1 MAEEFKGLNKETLKN
16 VESIKSSMLDIAK
29 ATASANKN
37 LQGTDAYLTAYQSS
51 YSAIN
56 ASANKFSQIQL
67 EASKNAKATT
77 DAFKEQQK
85 QLSVVRSI
93 NAQIDNLYQ
102 SMVKASEEESRL
114 IKRQV
119 ENLSSARDNAKDL
132 SRVYGD
138 LVEDSSKL
146 DKSTMWFS
154 ALSEVVKDIPG
165 LRKFSSPFE
174 AAAKAAREMVI
185 SNAKIKS
192 VNEDIKSL
200 GSQALITGR
209 GLTKEKLKQLGLDEI
224 TQGKSSRGAAALLKQ
239 YQAQNK
245 VQNSTRAGLKA
256 GFAELG
262 PIISSAF
269 GPLALLSAAVSAIK
283 FFVSAL
289 FAVDKQ
295 TVSLG
300 RNLQI
305 SNESAIKL
313 RDYFNASK
321 EASTDL
327 SFTVA
332 DMVEAQ
338 MQLSQLSAT
347 SNLYSQDQLK
357 AQIEATKYLELSV
370 EEASS
375 LNKFSMVYGKNSR
388 DIYDS
393 VSETVVQYQ
402 KQNKILFRTP
412 EILKQASK
420 VSGELLL
427 SFKGSEKALFGAIM
441 NANKLGISL
450 EKTKDISNSLLN
462 FEESISAELEA
473 ELLTGK
479 DFNLDL
485 ARSLALQG
493 DFAGAAE
500 AALSNIQGIAE
511 FEQMNVLARKAS
523 AKALGMTVDE
533 LSDALMQQELIN
545 RGQKEQYDI
554 FKAAGLEQ
562 EAQALAKGKMDE
574 KAIKDANE
582 RIDAEKRFGIQLD
595 RAKEAFASFVD
606 NGTLQRLIDLVEKL
620 VNLTAKPEDLKKQ
633 AEEKEKKA
641 AETTD
646 PEEKARIAFEAMQLR
661 VAEQKKTQLNQ
672 DISYGA
678 TGAVGIGAGVL
689 AYNAFSKLLVS
700 QPHPIGKAAGVV
712 LTVAGAAAGVGTSEL
727 FPTQFKN
734 APKYGAGLDYTNRDG
749 KPDGTKLTEA
759 DSQKLISE
767 IMNIRQNPPAI
778 YLDNTKLNSATAM
791 GSYELTKGTTGSGR

>member
-29 ATASANKN
+29 ATANANKS
-37 LQGTDAYLTAYQSS
+37 LQDTDAYLTAYQSS

-67 EASKNAKATT
+67 EASKSAKATT

-102 SMVKASEEESRL
+102 SMVKATAEESRL

-119 ENLSSARDNAKDL
+119 ENLSSARDNAKEL
-132 SRVYGD
+132 AGVFNN
-138 LVEDSSKL
+138 LVEDSARL
-146 DKSTMWFS
+146 DKSTKYFS
-154 ALSEVVKDIPG
+154 AISEVVKDIPG
-165 LRKFSSPFE
+165 LRKLSSPFE
-174 AAAKAAREMVI
+174 AASKAARETVI
-185 SNAKIKS
+185 SNLKNKGISQEMLKS
-192 VNEDIKSL
+192 GI
-200 GSQALITGR
+200 
-209 GLTKEKLKQLGLDEI
+209 GLTKEKIKQLGLEKE
-224 TQGKSSRGAAALLKQ
+224 TRGLTGSAAARKLRDAGFTGEKS
-239 YQAQNK
+239 A
-245 VQNSTRAGLKA
+245 TGAGLKA
-256 GFAELG
+256 GFTDFKESALG
-262 PIISSAF
+262 GVTAITAGVDI
-269 GPLALLSAAVSAIK
+269 LSKVIK
-283 FFVSAL
+283 FFIDAL

-305 SNESAIKL
+305 SNESATQL
-313 RDYFNASK
+313 RQSFLASSK
-321 EASTDL
+321 TSKDL

-332 DMVEAQ
+332 DIVEAQ

-357 AQIEATKYLELSV
+357 AQIEATKYLGLSV

-375 LNKFSMVYGKNSR
+375 LNKFSMVYGKNSK

-393 VSETVVQYQ
+393 VNETVVQYQ

-427 SFKGSEKALFGAIM
+427 SFRGSEKALFGAIM

-533 LSDALMQQELIN
+533 LSDALIQQELIKN
-545 RGQKEQYDI
+545 GQKEQYDI

-562 EAQALAKGKMDE
+562 EAQALAKGKMDA

-595 RAKEAFASFVD
+595 RAKEAFASFVE
-606 NGTLQRLIDLVEKL
+606 NGTLQKLADIIERL
-620 VNLTAKPEDLKKQ
+620 VNVVLGDDGQETAN
-633 AEEKEKKA
+633 KA
-641 AETTD
+641 AEENKRISMMAEGEDKT
-646 PEEKARIAFEAMQLR
+646 KALQANM
-661 VAEQKKTQLNQ
+661 KTIDAANQ
-672 DISYGA
+672 AAQDQQTKDNMKMGAITGGLLMTAGALLTATGLGAAAGIPLMA
-678 TGAVGIGAGVL
+678 TGAAGIGAGIGIGAAVG
-689 AYNAFSKLLVS
+689 YGTSKLM
-700 QPHPIGKAAGVV
+700 
-712 LTVAGAAAGVGTSEL
+712 
-727 FPTQFKN
+727 PTTYDMN
-734 APKYGAGLDYTNRDG
+734 APAPNQINNSGGSNTDVMLKTILDM
-749 KPDGTKLTEA
+749 K
-759 DSQKLISE
+759 
-767 IMNIRQNPPAI
+767 QNPAPI

>member
-1 MAEEFKGLNKETLKN
+1 MAEEFKGLNKETLQN

-29 ATASANKN
+29 ATASANRN
-37 LQGTDAYLTAYQSS
+37 LQNTDAYLTAYQSS
-51 YSAIN
+51 YREIN
-56 ASANKFSQIQL
+56 ASADAFSQIQL
-67 EASKNAKATT
+67 KASKSAKATAE
-77 DAFKEQQK
+77 AFKEQQK

-93 NAQIDNLYQ
+93 NAQIDNLYL
-102 SMVKASEEESRL
+102 SMVKATTEESRL

-119 ENLSSARDNAKDL
+119 ENLASARDNAKEL
-132 SRVYGD
+132 AGVFSN
-138 LVEDSSKL
+138 LVDDSARL
-146 DKSTMWFS
+146 DKSTKYFS
-154 ALSEVVKDIPG
+154 MLSEVAKDIPG
-165 LRKFSSPFE
+165 LRKLSSPFE
-174 AAAKAAREMVI
+174 AASKAARETVI
-185 SNAKIKS
+185 FNLKNKGI
-192 VNEDIKSL
+192 
-200 GSQALITGR
+200 SQEMLKTGI
-209 GLTKEKLKQLGLDEI
+209 GLTKEKIKQLGLEKE
-224 TQGKSSRGAAALLKQ
+224 TAGLTGFAAARKLRNAGFVGEGKE
-239 YQAQNK
+239 K
-245 VQNSTRAGLKA
+245 SVTRAGLKA
-256 GFAELG
+256 GFTDFKE
-262 PIISSAF
+262 SAF
-269 GPLALLSAAVSAIK
+269 GGVTAITASVDILAKVIK
-283 FFVSAL
+283 FFIDAL
-289 FAVDKQ
+289 FAIDKQ

-357 AQIEATKYLELSV
+357 AQIEATKYLELSA

-375 LNKFSMVYGKNSR
+375 LNKFSIIYGKSSR

-393 VSETVVQYQ
+393 VTATVVQYQ

-562 EAQALAKGKMDE
+562 EAQALAKGKMDTA
-574 KAIKDANE
+574 AIQAANE
-582 RIDAEKRFGIQLD
+582 RLDAEKRFGIQLD

-620 VNLTAKPEDLKKQ
+620 VNLTAKPEDLIKQ

-646 PEEKARIAFEAMQLR
+646 PEEKARINFEAMQLR
-661 VAEQKKTQLNQ
+661 VAEQKTTQRTQ
-672 DISYGA
+672 DFELGA
-678 TGAVGIGAGVL
+678 SGAAGGLGAAL
-689 AYNAFSKLLVS
+689 LYNAVARFMVN
-700 QPHPIGKAAGVV
+700 QPIPIGKYAGAGMI
-712 LTVAGAAAGVGTSEL
+712 VAGAAAGVGISES
-727 FPTQFKN
+727 FPTQFKERQL
-734 APKYGAGLDYTNRDG
+734 YETDVDYTNRDG
-749 KPDGTKLTEA
+749 KPVGTKFTEA
-759 DSQKLISE
+759 ETQKLMSE
-767 IMNIRQNPPAI
+767 IMNMKQNPAPI

-791 GSYELTKGTTGSGR
+791 GSYELTKGTTGNGR

>member
-29 ATASANKN
+29 ATASANKS
-37 LQGTDAYLTAYQSS
+37 LQDTDAYLAAYQSS

-56 ASANKFSQIQL
+56 SSANKFSQIQF
-67 EASKNAKATT
+67 EASKSAKATT

-102 SMVKASEEESRL
+102 SMTKASEEEVRL
-114 IKRQV
+114 IRRQV
-119 ENLSSARDNAKDL
+119 ENLSSARDNAKELAGVYNDL
-132 SRVYGD
+132 
-138 LVEDSSKL
+138 LQDSSKL

-165 LRKFSSPFE
+165 LRKLSSPFE
-174 AAAKAAREMVI
+174 AASKAARETVI

-192 VNEDIKSL
+192 VNEDIKKL
-200 GSQALITGR
+200 GEEALKTGK

-224 TQGKSSRGAAALLKQ
+224 TQGKSGVAAAAVLKQ
-239 YQAQNK
+239 YQSQAK
-245 VQNSTRAGLKA
+245 VQNSTMVGLKS
-256 GFAELG
+256 GFSELG
-262 PIISSAF
+262 PLISSAL
-269 GPLALLSAAVSAIK
+269 GPLALLSAAVSAVK
-283 FFVSAL
+283 FFVSAM

-305 SNESAIKL
+305 SNESATQL
-313 RDYFNASK
+313 RKYFLESSQSSK
-321 EASTDL
+321 DL
-327 SFTVA
+327 AYTTE

-357 AQIEATKYLELSV
+357 AQIEGTKYLKLSV
-370 EEASS
+370 EEVSS
-375 LNKFSMVYGKNSR
+375 LNKFSIAYGKNSK

-393 VSETVVQYQ
+393 ASATVTQYQ
-402 KQNKILFRTP
+402 KQNKILFRAP

-420 VSGELLL
+420 ISGELLL

-441 NANKLGISL
+441 NANKLGVSL
-450 EKTKDISNSLLN
+450 EKSKDISNSLLN

-493 DFAGAAE
+493 DFVGATE
-500 AALSNIQGIAE
+500 AALSNIHSISE

-533 LSDALMQQELIN
+533 LSDALIQQELIRN
-545 RGQKEQYDI
+545 GQKEQYDR
-554 FKAAGLEQ
+554 FLEFGDKRAAQQLLEGKLDK
-562 EAQALAKGKMDE
+562 EAIEA
-574 KAIKDANE
+574 ANK
-582 RIDAEKRFGIQLD
+582 RLDAEERFGIQLNK
-595 RAKEAFASFVD
+595 AKETFTSFVE
-606 NGTLQRLIDLVEKL
+606 NGTLQNLADIVEKL
-620 VNLTAKPEDLKKQ
+620 VNYLSGGENLAN
-633 AEEKEKKA
+633 KA
-641 AETTD
+641 AEEDKKIAAMKEGEDKVKTIQANMQRKMEADEALQSKTD
-646 PEEKARIAFEAMQLR
+646 LKMTAQ
-661 VAEQKKTQLNQ
+661 
-672 DISYGA
+672 GA
-678 TGAVGIGAGVL
+678 GLGLGLMLVGAALSATGIGAPIGVPMM
-689 AYNAFSKLLVS
+689 AAGAAGGAAIGYGTSKLLPNKYEYETPQVNQMS
-700 QPHPIGKAAGVV
+700 N
-712 LTVAGAAAGVGTSEL
+712 TSG
-727 FPTQFKN
+727 N
-734 APKYGAGLDYTNRDG
+734 TNSD
-749 KPDGTKLTEA
+749 
-759 DSQKLISE
+759 
-767 IMNIRQNPPAI
+767 IMLKSILNMKQNPTPI

-791 GSYELTKGTTGSGR
+791 GSYELNKGTTGSGR